1 MGTTNNH
8 LSIINN
14 HFAFAPLH
22 LSRTL
27 YKSAL
32 FMQNKANF
40 QDVQMNVNSILTK
53 DYENNS
59 NWTLGENKPKQTQ
72 FQRQK
77 NAQARLFRTILSN
90 LKKNL

>member
-14 HFAFAPLH
+14 PFAFAPLH

-40 QDVQMNVNSILTK
+40 LDVLMNVSSVITK
-53 DYENNS
+53 DYRKNDAFEVQKNKANS
-59 NWTLGENKPKQTQ
+59 KPISEKPK
-72 FQRQK
+72 
-77 NAQARLFRTILSN
+77 
-90 LKKNL
+90 